1 MPFTEVFGGSLIFPS
16 QLSYLAISTA
26 VDITLTWPTEQQ
38 VGGTNVVADFLDIT
52 TTAGAVNI
60 DMPSASSTSEGNKA
74 TFNNVGANTFT
85 VRDSVGGSIQS
96 IASGEQWVIV
106 LTDNTTAAGTWL
118 SFQMGATVSS
128 ASAAALAGAGLKAIS
143 ATLNQMIESDV
154 EGATPFT
161 VIDGDRAKCLI
172 YTAGAGV
179 CNLPTPAT
187 VGSDWFFA
195 LRNSGSGDL
204 VATPPAGQIDGAATR
219 TFSPGESA
227 FIFTD
232 GTDFFTVGFGQSVAS
247 IFDFVSIAIPGSG
260 DFTLSGAN
268 LDRVSYRFTGILT
281 GDRKIV
287 VPNTTQ
293 QYWIDNQTTGAFDL
307 SIGTAAQGVP
317 PVIPQG
323 DRAIMYSDST
333 DVVNATSSSITF
345 PITIAQGGT
354 NAITAS
360 AARSNLGAAA
370 SSLVLTAGTGLGGGG
385 DLSAN
390 RTFSHDAHTGEVTG
404 ATVLTIAN
412 NAVVTARINDSAV
425 TFAKIQ
431 DVVNDERLLGNIA
444 GAGQPVVELTQAQ
457 VRTFLGL
464 GSLALLNTINN
475 SNWSG
480 TDLSVANGGTGV
492 STLAAGFVLLGSG
505 AGAITP
511 LDITALGSLLV
522 GDGAGDPRALVVG
535 SNDQVLTADSGET
548 TGLKWAAAVAEGI
561 RKFKSSPEDRVST
574 TLVDDTDLAGWIL
587 ATDTWHRFR
596 GILRHSASS
605 TSPDLRFAWDFS
617 NAPPDH
623 LNGFQQFSLDSQK
636 NGPMTG
642 SLDIVVTTAVD
653 MTLIDGV
660 FKSNAITGGTLDF
673 QWAQNVTTGTTTLHP
688 GSWIEVTPLLQ

>member
-1 MPFTEVFGGSLIFPS
+1 MPFTEVFGGALIFPS
-16 QLSYLAISTA
+16 QLSYLALSTA
-26 VDITLTWPTEQQ
+26 VDITLNWPTEQQ
-38 VGGTNVVADFLDIT
+38 IGGTNVVADFLDIT

-60 DMPSASSTSEGNKA
+60 DMPSASATGEGNKA

-85 VRDSVGGSIQS
+85 VRDSAGGSIQS
-96 IASGEQWVIV
+96 IAPGEQWVIV

-187 VGSDWFFA
+187 VGTDWFFA

-333 DVVNATSSSITF
+333 NVVNATSSSITF

-404 ATVLTIAN
+404 ATALTIAN

-425 TFAKIQ
+425 TFAKMQ
-431 DVVNDERLLGNIA
+431 DIVNDERLLGNIA
-444 GAGQPVVELTQAQ
+444 GAGQPVVELTVGQ
-457 VRTFLGL
+457 VRTMLGL
-464 GSLALLNTINN
+464 ATSDTPVFTGLTITNKIRSSDETATDQNSGSEVVDGGSTFRNVGFNVMPITGIAVN
-475 SNWSG
+475 
-480 TDLSVANGGTGV
+480 TDLRQTTAGHQLRCTVVLTVDVDVTTDNSPDGSVWIIVNESGGNVTVTATGV
-492 STLAAGFVLLGSG
+492 TLTWLDQAGGS
-505 AGAITP
+505 
-511 LDITALGSLLV
+511 
-522 GDGAGDPRALVVG
+522 
-535 SNDQVLTADSGET
+535 
-548 TGLKWAAAVAEGI
+548 
-561 RKFKSSPEDRVST
+561 
-574 TLVDDTDLAGWIL
+574 
-587 ATDTWHRFR
+587 
-596 GILRHSASS
+596 
-605 TSPDLRFAWDFS
+605 
-617 NAPPDH
+617 
-623 LNGFQQFSLDSQK
+623 
-636 NGPMTG
+636 
-642 SLDIVVTTAVD
+642 
-653 MTLIDGV
+653 
-660 FKSNAITGGTLDF
+660 
-673 QWAQNVTTGTTTLHP
+673 TGTRTIAD
-688 GSWIEVTPLLQ
+688 GSYVTVIKRADGQYQMVGNGIT